1 MNNELTV
8 KPVFNMDF
16 LNQNQSVIIASLGE
30 EKAEIFKQ
38 NCMMYLASTDDNLK
52 VCEPNSILTAMLM
65 ATNLGLPV
73 NKSLGLCWVI
83 PYSKNKKIGDKW
95 VTENLAQFQIG
106 WKGYV
111 SLAMQAGYSMVVADI
126 VYEDQIMDN
135 TFDEIGSYKFNRKNQ
150 LQIQKTQIKDR
161 KIVGYFAVAR
171 YKNFKAEIFW
181 TQEEI
186 DAHAYKYSD
195 SLRYNIDN
203 KLTGSTWQKE
213 AQKMALKTMI
223 RQVLGKNLV
232 PNKRLLKAYEIDMSA
247 INLDGSLEYIDS
259 LENKKTPLI
268 DKKIDPRAGKEIVVY
283 DNFMLFAIEKTK
295 EKTAGDVESML
306 KNLESKRFCEE
317 AEANQIINALTE
329 NKDAGIIAEDKAIVL
344 ENYIKKITITTEI

>member
-1 MNNELTV
+1 MNNQLT
-8 KPVFNMDF
+8 KNPIFNMEF

-52 VCEPNSILTAMLM
+52 DCEPKSILTAMLM

-73 NKSLGLCWVI
+73 NKSLGLCWVV
-83 PYSKNKKIGDKW
+83 PYTKNKKINDEIW
-95 VTENLAQFQIG
+95 VTEYLAQFQIG

-126 VYEDQIMDN
+126 IYEDQIIDN
-135 TFDEIGSYKFNRKNQ
+135 TFDEIGTYKFNRKNQ
-150 LQIQKTQIKDR
+150 LEIQKTKIEKR
-161 KIVGYFAVAR
+161 KIVGYYAVAKYR
-171 YKNFKAEIFW
+171 NFKAEIFW
-181 TQEEI
+181 TKEEI
-186 DAHAYKYSD
+186 DAHAQKYSD
-195 SLRYNIDN
+195 SLRYNIKH

-213 AQKMALKTMI
+213 AEKMALKTMI

-232 PNKRLLKAYEIDMSA
+232 PNKKLLKAYEADMSA
-247 INLDGSLEYIDS
+247 ISLDGSLEYPD
-259 LENKKTPLI
+259 NPKTPLI
-268 DKKIDPRAGKEIVVY
+268 AKEIDPRAGKENVFY

-295 EKTAGDVESML
+295 EKTAEDVENML
-306 KNLESKRFCEE
+306 KDLESKRFCEE

-344 ENYIKKITITTEI
+344 ENYIKKITIKTEK